1 MYLQDPIVPPDDE
14 NTGPNNFDV
23 LKWWSRNQE
32 RYPLLAIMAREIFG
46 VPESTVAVEQAFSES
61 GYMLDER
68 RSNLTPDHLEAQM
81 MLKDESKADL
91 REQENRWDDLMDG
104 PLIEVGSE
112 SEAEGGSQTGD
123 DWDDDFEF

>member
-1 MYLQDPIVPPDDE
+1 MYLQDPVVPPDDE
-14 NTGPNNFDV
+14 NAGPNNYDV

-32 RYPLLAIMAREIFG
+32 QDHLLAIMAREIFG
-46 VPESTVAVEQAFSES
+46 VSASTVAVEQAFSES

-123 DWDDDFEF
+123 YWDDNFEF

>member
-1 MYLQDPIVPPDDE
+1 MVEPIAVSTTIQVVAPTMIQVP
-14 NTGPNNFDV
+14 
-23 LKWWSRNQE
+23 
-32 RYPLLAIMAREIFG
+32 
-46 VPESTVAVEQAFSES
+46 VAV
-61 GYMLDER
+61 LDER
-68 RSNLTPDHLEAQM
+68 RSNLTPDHLKAQM

-112 SEAEGGSQTGD
+112 SKAEGGSQTGD

>member
-1 MYLQDPIVPPDDE
+1 MYLQDRIVPPDDE
-14 NTGPNNFDV
+14 NAGPNNFDV

-32 RYPLLAIMAREIFG
+32 RYPLFAIMAREIFG
-46 VPESTVAVEQAFSES
+46 VQASTVAVEQAFSES

-91 REQENRWDDLMDG
+91 SEQENHWDDLMDG

-123 DWDDDFEF
+123 DWDDDFKF

>member
-14 NTGPNNFDV
+14 NAGPNNFDV

-46 VPESTVAVEQAFSES
+46 VPTSTVAVEQAFSES
-61 GYMLDER
+61 GYMLGER

-81 MLKDESKADL
+81 MLKDKSKADL
-91 REQENRWDDLMDG
+91 REQENR
-104 PLIEVGSE
+104 
-112 SEAEGGSQTGD
+112 
-123 DWDDDFEF
+123 

>member
-1 MYLQDPIVPPDDE
+1 MYLQDPTVPPDDE
-14 NTGPNNFDV
+14 NTSPNNFDV

-32 RYPLLAIMAREIFG
+32 RYPLLAIMVREIFG
-46 VPESTVAVEQAFSES
+46 VPVSTVAVEQPFSES
-61 GYMLDER
+61 GYTLDER

-91 REQENRWDDLMDG
+91 REQENCWDDLMDG

-112 SEAEGGSQTGD
+112 SEAE
-123 DWDDDFEF
+123 

>member
-1 MYLQDPIVPPDDE
+1 MYLQDPVVPDTE
-14 NTGPNNFDV
+14 NIGPNNFDV

-32 RYPLLAIMAREIFG
+32 QYHLLAIMAREIFG
-46 VPESTVAVEQAFSES
+46 VPASTVAVEQAFSES

-104 PLIEVGSE
+104 PLIEVSSE

-123 DWDDDFEF
+123 EWDDDFEF